1 MADRAERTDGDP
13 RCRPGGR
20 RRLTWWA
27 DAMAYDDENDQFV
40 SIGQSPENRPQVL
53 VKLMWIG
60 IWMAYMG
67 APVSDLADRHHT
79 VPATVGG
86 ALGLLAFVALYL
98 VLIFRHTGRAL
109 SRATVFGA
117 LGTLCVLAAVLAF
130 TMGGDWLVL
139 CVYVSVAFGA
149 VLPLRLSRW
158 VIPLNTLFMVAIGVL
173 VRGSHGLL
181 SALVIPSLLG
191 GFAMSGVRQM
201 VRTTRALRAARAT
214 VAQLAANE
222 ERLRLAR
229 DLHDLLGHSL
239 SLITLKSELAGRML
253 LDKPEQA
260 ARQVADIERVSRQAL
275 VDVREA
281 VSGFRRPTLEAEV
294 AGARTALAAAGITAD
309 LHRVG
314 THHPDLPPDQEGALA
329 WALREAV
336 TNVVRH
342 SGARRCAVTLDETGD
357 ELCLTV
363 SDDGRGPTGP
373 HGNGLT
379 GLAERLQL
387 ADGRLETGPGERGGF
402 TLRAVV
408 PLSRGARVEL
418 PSPTAP

>member
-1 MADRAERTDGDP
+1 MADRAECTDGDP
-13 RCRPGGR
+13 ERRPGGR
-20 RRLTWWA
+20 QRLTWWA
-27 DAMAYDDENDQFV
+27 DATAYDEENDRAV
-40 SIGQSPENRPQVL
+40 SIGQPPENRRQAL

-67 APVSDLADRHHT
+67 APVSDLADGNHT
-79 VPATVGG
+79 VPATVCGG
-86 ALGLLAFVALYL
+86 LGLLVFVAVYL
-98 VLIFRHTGRAL
+98 VLVFRHTGRAL
-109 SRATVFGA
+109 DRATVLGA
-117 LGTLCVLAAVLAF
+117 LGTICALAAVLTF
-130 TMGGDWLVL
+130 TMGDDWLVL
-139 CVYVSVAFGA
+139 SVYVSVAFGA
-149 VLPLRLSRW
+149 VLPLRLSSW
-158 VIPLNTLFMVAIGVL
+158 AIPLNTAFMVGIGLL
-173 VRGSHGLL
+173 VRGSHGLV
-181 SALVIPSLLG
+181 SALVVPSLLG
-191 GFAMSGVRQM
+191 GFAMSAVGQM

-253 LDKPEQA
+253 PDKPEQA

-294 AGARTALAAAGITAD
+294 AGARTALAAAGIAAD
-309 LHRVG
+309 LSRADV
-314 THHPDLPPDQEGALA
+314 HHPDLPPDQEGALA

-342 SGARRCAVTLDETGD
+342 SGARRCAVTLEETGD

-363 SDDGRGPTGP
+363 TDDGRGATAP

-379 GLAERLQL
+379 GLVERLQL

-402 TLRAVV
+402 TLRALV

-418 PSPTAP
+418 PSRAAP

>member
-1 MADRAERTDGDP
+1 
-13 RCRPGGR
+13 
-20 RRLTWWA
+20 
-27 DAMAYDDENDQFV
+27 MAYDDEHDRLAT
-40 SIGQSPENRPQVL
+40 IGQSPENRRQAL
-53 VKLMWIG
+53 IKLMWIG
-60 IWMAYMG
+60 IWMAYLG
-67 APVSDLADRHHT
+67 APLSDLADGHHT
-79 VPATVGG
+79 VPATVCG
-86 ALGLLAFVALYL
+86 ALGLLAFVAIYL
-98 VLIFRHTGRAL
+98 MLVFRHTGRAL

-117 LGTLCVLAAVLAF
+117 LGTICVLAAVLTL
-130 TMGGDWLVL
+130 TMGDAWLVL
-139 CVYVSVAFGA
+139 CVYVSVAYGA

-158 VIPLNTLFMVAIGVL
+158 AIPLNTVFMVAVGVL

-253 LDKPEQA
+253 PDKPEQA

-294 AGARTALAAAGITAD
+294 AGARTALAAAGIVAD
-309 LHRVG
+309 LSRAA

-342 SGARRCAVTLDETGD
+342 SGARRCAVTLDETDD
-357 ELCLTV
+357 EQC
-363 SDDGRGPTGP
+363 
-373 HGNGLT
+373 
-379 GLAERLQL
+379 
-387 ADGRLETGPGERGGF
+387 
-402 TLRAVV
+402 
-408 PLSRGARVEL
+408 
-418 PSPTAP
+418 

>member
-1 MADRAERTDGDP
+1 MADRAEWTDGDP
-13 RCRPGGR
+13 ERRPGVL

-27 DAMAYDDENDQFV
+27 DAMAYDDENDRPAA
-40 SIGQSPENRPQVL
+40 IGQSPENRRQAL
-53 VKLMWIG
+53 IKLMWIG

-67 APVSDLADRHHT
+67 APVSDLVDGHHT
-79 VPATVGG
+79 VPATVCG
-86 ALGLLAFVALYL
+86 ALGLLAFVAIYL
-98 VLIFRHTGRAL
+98 VLVFRHTGRAL
-109 SRATVFGA
+109 SRAAVFGA
-117 LGTLCVLAAVLAF
+117 LGTSCVLAAVLTL
-130 TMGGDWLVL
+130 TMGDAWLVL
-139 CVYVSVAFGA
+139 CVYVSVAYGA
-149 VLPLRLSRW
+149 VLPLRLARW
-158 VIPLNTLFMVAIGVL
+158 AIPLNTAFMVTVGVL
-173 VRGSHGLL
+173 VRGSHGLV

-253 LDKPEQA
+253 PDKPEQA

-294 AGARTALAAAGITAD
+294 AGARTALAAAGVAAD
-309 LHRVG
+309 LSRAAA
-314 THHPDLPPDQEGALA
+314 HHADLPPDQEGALA

-342 SGARRCAVTLDETGD
+342 SGARRCAVTLDEMDD

-363 SDDGRGPTGP
+363 TDDGRGATGP

-402 TLRAVV
+402 VLRALV
-408 PLSRGARVEL
+408 PLSRGVRVET
-418 PSPTAP
+418 PSSAAP

>member
-1 MADRAERTDGDP
+1 MADQAERTDGDP
-13 RCRPGGR
+13 EHRPRGR
-20 RRLTWWA
+20 RPLTWWA
-27 DAMAYDDENDQFV
+27 DATAYDEENDQLV
-40 SIGQSPENRPQVL
+40 TIGQSPENRRQAL
-53 VKLMWIG
+53 IKLMWIG

-67 APVSDLADRHHT
+67 APVSDLADGHHT
-79 VPATVGG
+79 VPATVCG
-86 ALGLLAFVALYL
+86 ALGLLAFVTVYL
-98 VLIFRHTGRAL
+98 ALIFRHTGRAL
-109 SRATVFGA
+109 SRRTVFGA
-117 LGTLCVLAAVLAF
+117 LGTICALAVVLTL

-158 VIPLNTLFMVAIGVL
+158 AIPLNTVCMVAVGVL
-173 VRGSHGLL
+173 VRGSHGLV
-181 SALVIPSLLG
+181 SALIVPSLLG
-191 GFAMSGVRQM
+191 GFAMTGVRQM

-253 LDKPEQA
+253 PGKPEQA

-294 AGARTALAAAGITAD
+294 AGARTALAAAGIAAD
-309 LHRVG
+309 LSRAG
-314 THHPDLPPDQEGALA
+314 IHHPDLPPDQEGALA

-342 SGARRCAVTLDETGD
+342 SGARRCAVTLDETGG

-363 SDDGRGPTGP
+363 ADDGRGATGP

-402 TLRAVV
+402 TLRALV
-408 PLSRGARVEL
+408 PLSRGARAEL
-418 PSPTAP
+418 PSQAAP

>member
-1 MADRAERTDGDP
+1 MADRAEWTDGDP
-13 RCRPGGR
+13 ERRPGVL

-27 DAMAYDDENDQFV
+27 DAMAYDDENDRPAA
-40 SIGQSPENRPQVL
+40 IGQSPENGRQAL
-53 VKLMWIG
+53 IKLMWIG

-67 APVSDLADRHHT
+67 APVSDLADGHHT
-79 VPATVGG
+79 VPATVCG
-86 ALGLLAFVALYL
+86 ALGLLAFVAIYL
-98 VLIFRHTGRAL
+98 VLVFRHTGRAL
-109 SRATVFGA
+109 SRAAVFGA
-117 LGTLCVLAAVLAF
+117 LGTSCVLAAVLTL
-130 TMGGDWLVL
+130 TMGDAWLVL
-139 CVYVSVAFGA
+139 CVYVSVAYGA
-149 VLPLRLSRW
+149 VLPLRLARW
-158 VIPLNTLFMVAIGVL
+158 AIPLNTAFMVAVGVL
-173 VRGSHGLL
+173 VRGSHGLV

-253 LDKPEQA
+253 PDKPEQA

-294 AGARTALAAAGITAD
+294 AGARTALAAAGVAAD
-309 LHRVG
+309 LSRVA

-363 SDDGRGPTGP
+363 TDDGRGGTGP

-402 TLRAVV
+402 TLRALV
-408 PLSRGARVEL
+408 PLSRGVRVEA
-418 PSPTAP
+418 PSPAAP